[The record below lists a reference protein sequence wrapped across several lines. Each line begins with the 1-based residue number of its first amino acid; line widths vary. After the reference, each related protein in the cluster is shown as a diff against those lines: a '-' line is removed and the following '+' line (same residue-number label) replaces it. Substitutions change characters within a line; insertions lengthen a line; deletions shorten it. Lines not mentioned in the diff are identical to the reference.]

1 MREAESAALAASLGP
16 IRVRLHFPDAT
27 IVQAAFQASQPL
39 SAVQQLVS
47 QVALEGVGPALY
59 VYTTPPKT
67 VLKDGSA
74 TLFQLKLV
82 PAAHLYVGCD
92 AKKLKGQAAAAAA
105 GGFASWQNL
114 QGSDQG
120 PCLYVHR
127 HTVGGILCGGWVQL

>member
-1 MREAESAALAASLGP
+1 MLHCTIHASPSLQHDTLFRPRAMREAESAALAASLGP

-27 IVQAAFQASQPL
+27 IIQATFQASQPL

-47 QVALEGVGPALY
+47 QIALEGVGPALY

-92 AKKLKGQAAAAAA
+92 AKKLKGEAAAAAA
-105 GGFASWQNL
+105 GKH
-114 QGSDQG
+114 D
-120 PCLYVHR
+120 
-127 HTVGGILCGGWVQL
+127 